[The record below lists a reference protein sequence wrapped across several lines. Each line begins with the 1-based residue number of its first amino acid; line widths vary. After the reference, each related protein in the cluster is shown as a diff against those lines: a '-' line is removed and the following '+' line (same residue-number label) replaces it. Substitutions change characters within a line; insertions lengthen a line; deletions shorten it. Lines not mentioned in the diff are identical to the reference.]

1 MEKAE
6 PEISNNIDVTLIS
19 IKTPIAIPTNVPLK
33 PYNPLRISSL
43 SYPDNEAVKVL
54 TTVPSTDKT
63 ASCHEL
69 KAIPKIKGKIVN
81 LKQNSVAFY
90 WFIKDNSV
98 TNSSLNYQ

>member
-33 PYNPLRISSL
+33 PYNPLLISSL

-69 KAIPKIKGKIVN
+69 KAIPNNCFYAANVYNVSRKT
-81 LKQNSVAFY
+81 KQGYLSR
-90 WFIKDNSV
+90 K
-98 TNSSLNYQ
+98 

>member
-69 KAIPKIKGKIVN
+69 KAIPNNIN
-81 LKQNSVAFY
+81 PPERALF
-90 WFIKDNSV
+90 
-98 TNSSLNYQ
+98 